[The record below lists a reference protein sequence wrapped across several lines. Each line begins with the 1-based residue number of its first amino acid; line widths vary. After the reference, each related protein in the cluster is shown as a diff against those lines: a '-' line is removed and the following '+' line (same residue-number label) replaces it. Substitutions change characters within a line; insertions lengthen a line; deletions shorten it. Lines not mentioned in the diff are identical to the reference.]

1 MVTTVP
7 DSVRLASWRFTLKTN
22 SHRAA
27 SPYSFVQTPYDFMGG
42 MWTATLDMTHM
53 ISSDA
58 SAVLAWVAGLDGVM
72 ETFTLPAVDYAGP
85 FGLVTANPTFAD
97 AALVRGKTIV
107 LQLAAG
113 DSAAVGDYV
122 TIGGHLHIITTA
134 EAPDVSDQQSVG
146 ISPRLRADVAAG
158 AAVEMLA
165 PYGTWALAK
174 GDEGASLSQTGVRS
188 RSLSLN
194 EAL

>member
-1 MVTTVP
+1 MTTNVP
-7 DSVRLASWRFTLKTN
+7 TAVRLASWRMSLQTN
-22 SHRAA
+22 SHRAQ
-27 SPYSFVQTPYDFMGG
+27 SPYSFKQTPYDFMGG

-58 SAVLAWVAGLDGVM
+58 AAVLAWVAGLDGVM
-72 ETFTLPAVDYAGP
+72 EAFTLPAVDYAGP
-85 FGLVTANPTFAD
+85 FGLVTANPTFAN

-122 TIGGHLHIITTA
+122 TIAGHLHIITTA
-134 EAPDVSDQQSVG
+134 AAPDVSDQQSVG
-146 ISPRLRADVAAG
+146 ISPRLRADVVAG
-158 AAVEMLA
+158 AVVEMLA

-174 GDEGASLSQTGVRS
+174 GDEGASLSQAGVRS